1 MQDSLEKVHT
11 SIVLKK
17 SKRFVDENGRFPVKL
32 QLSYRRKQK
41 FYSIAG
47 ERCTPEE
54 FEAIVSLKSK
64 GDNKI
69 RREKYNAIRLRADN
83 VIKEIDSFSFE
94 EFEIEYL
101 GLKGRSAT
109 IQEYFEQKLKEL
121 DDEDQIQTATL
132 YRATIKSFQ
141 KFDDRIS
148 FQKINPKYLKKYEN
162 WMTDEGDTYTT
173 VGMYMRNLRHIVNR
187 ALDDK
192 IIKSYP
198 FGNAKDKYQIPQSAN
213 TKKALNI
220 GDIEKLYRYQSDDK
234 NEFVAQQYWFFSY
247 LCNGM
252 NMADIAN
259 LKYKN
264 IKSNSLTFIR
274 KKTKRTTSEK
284 TEIKVFLSPETFQ
297 ILDSIGNENKEPES
311 YVFPIY
317 TDGLT
322 AIEENNKL
330 KQHIKTTNKYFKR
343 LAAKAGV
350 EGDITTYWARH
361 SYSTILKR
369 SGAPIEF
376 ISEQLGHQSTKVTQN
391 YLDSFEDETRE
402 KYSGSLLNFSKN

>member
-1 MQDSLEKVHT
+1 MQDSLEKVHS

-17 SKRFVDENGRFPVKL
+17 TKRLADSNGRFPVNL
-32 QLSYRRKQK
+32 QICYRRKQK
-41 FYSIAG
+41 FYTIVG
-47 ERCTPEE
+47 ERCTADE
-54 FEAIVSLKSK
+54 FEAIISPKSK

-69 RREKYNAIRLRADN
+69 RRERYDAVRRRADK
-83 VIKEIDSFSFE
+83 VINEIGSFSFE

-109 IQEYFEQKLKEL
+109 IQEYFEQKINEL
-121 DDEDQIQTATL
+121 DDEDKIQTATL

-141 KFDDRIS
+141 KFDNKIS
-148 FQKINPKYLKKYEN
+148 LQKITSKYLKKYEN
-162 WMTDEGDTYTT
+162 WMIDEGGTYTT
-173 VGMYMRNLRHIVNR
+173 VGMYMRNLKHIVNR

-198 FGNAKDKYQIPQSAN
+198 FGTAKDKYQIPKSTN
-213 TKKALNI
+213 TKKALTI
-220 GDIEKLYRYQSDDK
+220 VEIEKLYKYQTDDR

-252 NMADIAN
+252 NMADIVN

-264 IKSNSLTFIR
+264 IKGNSLTFIR
-274 KKTKRTTSEK
+274 KKTKHTTSEK
-284 TEIKVFLSPETFQ
+284 TEINVFLSPETFQ
-297 ILDSIGNENKEPES
+297 IIASIGNMNKEPEN
-311 YVFPIY
+311 YIFPIY
-317 TDGLT
+317 IDGLT

-330 KQHIKTTNKYFKR
+330 KQHIKTTNKYFNR
-343 LAAKAGV
+343 LAAKAEV
-350 EGDITTYWARH
+350 EGNITTYWARH
-361 SYSTILKR
+361 SFSTILKR

-402 KYSGSLLNFSKN
+402 KFSASLLSFNKN